1 MSRITLKEVEELAM
15 LSRLQLEG
23 DEAERMRGALE
34 AVLSYIDQ
42 IQELDTTGVAP
53 LTHAVGFACPLRP
66 DEIEPSLPIE
76 AVLQNAPRKD
86 DRFFEVPRI
95 VPKSDGRNEKTGG
108 AR

>member
-1 MSRITLKEVEELAM
+1 MSRISIKEVEELAT

-23 DEAERMRGALE
+23 DEAERMRGELE

-42 IQELDTTGVAP
+42 IQALDTTGVEP
-53 LTHAVGFACPLRP
+53 LTHAVGFACPLRA

-76 AVLQNAPRKD
+76 AVLQNAPRRD

-95 VPKSDGRNEKTGG
+95 VPKSDGRTEKTGG